1 MKLKVTRYSLQII
14 PETPQDQAFI
24 EEVLGIK
31 KPSDSVR
38 LVGVAP
44 LGMQHSLCYVETT
57 REAPD
62 AASRTAALRG
72 TDEG

>member
-62 AASRTAALRG
+62 A
-72 TDEG
+72 